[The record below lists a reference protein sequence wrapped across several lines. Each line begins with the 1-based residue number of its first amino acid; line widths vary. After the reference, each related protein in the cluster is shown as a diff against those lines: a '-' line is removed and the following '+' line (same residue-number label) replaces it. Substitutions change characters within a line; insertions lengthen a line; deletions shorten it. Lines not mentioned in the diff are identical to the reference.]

1 MSEGLI
7 VGPRI
12 IQCGRGLSQTGIGVI
27 RCFPGAYDDVSSG
40 GHGDIG
46 SACCGGEHGHALGR
60 VCDGVPEVLKAV
72 REGLRGGAD
81 FIKIHCGGGVASP
94 TVSAP

>member
-1 MSEGLI
+1 MVADSLRQ
-7 VGPRI
+7 VYSLLR
-12 IQCGRGLSQTGIGVI
+12 LSL
-27 RCFPGAYDDVSSG
+27 GAAKSRRKLPG

-46 SACCGGEHGHALGR
+46 STCCSGGHGHAIGR

-72 REGLRGGAD
+72 REELRGGAD

-94 TVSAP
+94 TVSNPLTGVPSP